1 MASSSSTVAVEVAE
15 VSKRFRLYHEKY
27 TSLKERFIHLGRVPH
42 EDFWALRDID
52 MQIREGE
59 TVGLLG
65 HNGSGKSTLLKC
77 IAGILQP
84 TSGTIRVRGRLA
96 ALLELGA
103 GFQPELSGRDNI
115 FLNASLLGLS
125 RKEVERRF
133 DAIVAFAELEQF
145 IDNQVK
151 YYSSGMYVRLGFAVA
166 VHMDPDILLVDEVL
180 AVGDE
185 NFQRKCLDRVRQFQR
200 EGRTII
206 FVTHSP
212 DLVRQ
217 ICNWA
222 AVLDRGDMVASG
234 PPGEAIRAFR
244 EHLLER
250 QRFAEAR
257 ELELQLQQAAD
268 EGQPERPE
276 VTGQEARR
284 NLEVRITEVVFEYEG
299 CDERPYL
306 FPGQA
311 LVVRIGYEAP
321 ARVDDVVVG
330 LGVYD
335 LEGRFVFGA
344 STDGSGVDAGPVE
357 GGAEVSF
364 TFDQIPLLDGTF
376 LLSVGVH
383 SHDQGTV
390 YDWADQRHQFEV
402 MNPGGYPGVVHA
414 PFRVTRTDRRP
425 AAEPAAAASGAVGGP
440 VEGSEVSPR

>member
-1 MASSSSTVAVEVAE
+1 MPSSHGTVAVEVAQ

-27 TSLKERFIHLGRVPH
+27 TSLKERFIHLGRIPH
-42 EDFWALRDID
+42 EDFWALRDINLE
-52 MQIREGE
+52 IREGE

-84 TSGTIRVRGRLA
+84 TTGIIKVRGRLA

-125 RKEVERRF
+125 RREVERRF

-206 FVTHSP
+206 FVSHSP

-217 ICNWA
+217 ICDWA
-222 AVLDRGDMVASG
+222 AVLDQGDMVAAG
-234 PPGEAIRAFR
+234 APGEAIRSFR

-257 ELELQLQQAAD
+257 ELELQLQQGGEEAQ
-268 EGQPERPE
+268 GERPE

-284 NLEVRITEVVFEYEG
+284 NLEVRITQVSFEYEG
-299 CDERPYL
+299 CE
-306 FPGQA
+306 
-311 LVVRIGYEAP
+311 E
-321 ARVDDVVVG
+321 

-344 STDGSGVDAGPVE
+344 STEGSGVDAGPVE
-357 GGAEVSF
+357 GGAEVAF

-376 LLSVGVH
+376 LVSVGVH
-383 SHDQGTV
+383 SQDQGTV
-390 YDWADQRHQFEV
+390 YDWTDQRHQFEV

-414 PFRVTRTDRRP
+414 PFRVTRRDQPLAT
-425 AAEPAAAASGAVGGP
+425 EPAT
-440 VEGSEVSPR
+440 EVSAR

>member
-1 MASSSSTVAVEVAE
+1 MPVSSATVAVEVSE

-27 TSLKERFIHLGRVPH
+27 TSLKERFIHLGRIPH

-84 TSGTIRVRGRLA
+84 TTGTIKVRGRLA

-166 VHMDPDILLVDEVL
+166 VHMDPDVLLVDEVL

-200 EGRTII
+200 EGRTIV

-222 AVLDRGDMVASG
+222 AVLDQGDMVAVG
-234 PPGEAIRAFR
+234 PPGEAIRSFR

-257 ELELQLQQAAD
+257 ELELQLQQT
-268 EGQPERPE
+268 EPGQQERPE
-276 VTGQEARR
+276 ITGQESRR
-284 NLEVRITEVVFEYEG
+284 NLEVRITDVAFEYEG
-299 CDERPYL
+299 CEERPYL
-306 FPGQA
+306 LPGQN
-311 LVVRIGYEAP
+311 LVVRVGYEAP
-321 ARVDDVVVG
+321 TRVDDVVVG

-357 GGAEVSF
+357 GRADITF
-364 TFDQIPLLDGTF
+364 TFDQVPLLDGTF
-376 LLSVGVH
+376 LVSVGVH
-383 SHDQGTV
+383 SQDQGTV

-414 PFRVTRTDRRP
+414 PFRVSRRDVR
-425 AAEPAAAASGAVGGP
+425 AGAEPAAAASHLGGGP
-440 VEGSEVSPR
+440 AEKAR

>member
-1 MASSSSTVAVEVAE
+1 MPSSHGTVAVEVAQ

-27 TSLKERFIHLGRVPH
+27 TSLKERFIHLGRIPH
-42 EDFWALRDID
+42 EDFWALRDINLE
-52 MQIREGE
+52 IREGE

-84 TSGTIRVRGRLA
+84 TTGIIKVRGRLA

-125 RKEVERRF
+125 RREVERRF

-206 FVTHSP
+206 FVSHSP

-217 ICNWA
+217 ICDWA
-222 AVLDRGDMVASG
+222 AVLDQGDMVAAG
-234 PPGEAIRAFR
+234 APGEAIRSFR

-257 ELELQLQQAAD
+257 ELELQLQQGGEEAQ
-268 EGQPERPE
+268 GERPE

-284 NLEVRITEVVFEYEG
+284 NLEVRITQVSFEYEG
-299 CDERPYL
+299 CEERPYVL
-306 FPGQA
+306 PGQT
-311 LVVRIGYEAP
+311 LIVRVGYEAP
-321 ARVDDVVVG
+321 VRVDDVVVG

-344 STDGSGVDAGPVE
+344 STEGSGVDAGPVE
-357 GGAEVSF
+357 GGAEVAF

-376 LLSVGVH
+376 LVSVGVH
-383 SHDQGTV
+383 SQDQGTV
-390 YDWADQRHQFEV
+390 YDWTDQRHQFEV

-414 PFRVTRTDRRP
+414 PFRVTRRDQPLAT
-425 AAEPAAAASGAVGGP
+425 EPAT
-440 VEGSEVSPR
+440 EVSAR

>member
-1 MASSSSTVAVEVAE
+1 VAVSSGTVAVEVSE

-27 TSLKERFIHLGRVPH
+27 TSLKERFTHLGRIPH

-52 MQIREGE
+52 MQIHEGE

-84 TSGTIRVRGRLA
+84 TTGSIKVRGRLA

-166 VHMDPDILLVDEVL
+166 VHMDPDVLLVDEVL

-200 EGRTII
+200 EGRTIV

-222 AVLDRGDMVASG
+222 AVLDQGDMVAVG
-234 PPGEAIRAFR
+234 PPGEAIRSFR

-257 ELELQLQQAAD
+257 ELELQLQQAE
-268 EGQPERPE
+268 EGEPERPE
-276 VTGQEARR
+276 ITGQESRR
-284 NLEVRITEVVFEYEG
+284 NLEVRITDVCFEYDG
-299 CDERPYL
+299 CEERPYL
-306 FPGQA
+306 LPGQA
-311 LVVRIGYEAP
+311 LVVRVGYEAP
-321 ARVDDVVVG
+321 SRVDDVVVG

-344 STDGSGVDAGPVE
+344 STEGSGVDAGPVE
-357 GGAEVSF
+357 GRSEISF
-364 TFDQIPLLDGTF
+364 TFGQVPLLDGTF
-376 LLSVGVH
+376 LVSVGMH
-383 SHDQGTV
+383 SQDQGTV

-414 PFRVTRTDRRP
+414 PFSVSRRDLS
-425 AAEPAAAASGAVGGP
+425 AGEPARAASGLAGAP
-440 VEGSEVSPR
+440 AEEAR